1 MILQAIT
8 ALGSIAST
16 WISGKAEEAKAK
28 QEVKLK
34 AIQSEENWDK
44 VMAEGTQSS
53 WKDEWF
59 TIVLSIPMI
68 GAFIPDLVPYIQKGF
83 EVLDSMPEYYK
94 GFLAAAIA
102 ASFGIKALSNWKSK

>member
-8 ALGSIAST
+8 ALSSIAST

-34 AIQSEENWDK
+34 AIQSEENWEK
-44 VMAEGTQSS
+44 IQAEGSQSS

-59 TIVLSIPMI
+59 TVVLSVPLI
-68 GAFIPDLVPYIQKGF
+68 GAFIPSLVPYIQRGF

-102 ASFGIKALSNWKSK
+102 SSFGIRALANWKK

>member
-8 ALGSIAST
+8 AIGSIAST
-16 WISGKAEEAKAK
+16 WISGKAEEAKVK
-28 QEVKLK
+28 QEVRLK
-34 AIQSEENWDK
+34 AIQSEENWEK
-44 VMAEGTQSS
+44 IQAENSQSS

-68 GAFIPDLVPYIQKGF
+68 GAFIPSLVPYIQEGF
-83 EVLDSMPEYYK
+83 RVLDAMPEYYK

-102 ASFGIKALSNWKSK
+102 ASFGIKALSNWRK